1 MATYIWS
8 APLNMA
14 VGCIFKHFRILRNL
28 DQAEAAES
36 SGLVAS
42 TISKLE
48 SGSTNIT
55 IEHVFILCAAYKVS
69 LSDFARVIELA
80 VIELHKEKVF
90 VYSEKSVE
98 KSEYVV
104 IKDNT
109 VVVKTEDS
117 LLSLGA
123 STGADIG
130 VGVGIGI
137 GASVLAV
144 PLGPLG
150 IMLGVAGASAY
161 SKYKNN
167 NSKKTKDVTRTEL
180 DENEEITLPKL
191 SSKQVYSVLKD
202 FFESEDLQSLNLDVK

>member
-69 LSDFARVIELA
+69 LSDFARIIELA

-130 VGVGIGI
+130 VGIA
-137 GASVLAV
+137 ASVLAV

-150 IMLGVAGASAY
+150 IMLGVAGANAY

-167 NSKKTKDVTRTEL
+167 NSKKQKDASVTEL
-180 DENEEITLPKL
+180 DEEITLPKL
-191 SSKQVYSVLKD
+191 SSKQIYSVLKD
-202 FFESEDLQSLNLDVK
+202 FFESEDLKSLNLDVK

>member
-28 DQAEAAES
+28 DQAEAAEI

-130 VGVGIGI
+130 VGIA
-137 GASVLAV
+137 ASVLA
-144 PLGPLG
+144 GPLG
-150 IMLGVAGASAY
+150 IVLGVAGASAY
-161 SKYKNN
+161 SKYKNS
-167 NSKKTKDVTRTEL
+167 NSKKHKDATETEL
-180 DENEEITLPKL
+180 DEEITLPKL
-191 SSKQVYSVLKD
+191 SSKQIYSVLKD
-202 FFESEDLQSLNLDVK
+202 FFESEDLESLNLDVN

>member
-28 DQAEAAES
+28 DQAEAAEI

-123 STGADIG
+123 STGA
-130 VGVGIGI
+130 GIA
-137 GASVLAV
+137 ASVLAV

-150 IMLGVAGASAY
+150 IVLGVAGASAY
-161 SKYKNN
+161 SKYKNS
-167 NSKKTKDVTRTEL
+167 NSKKHKDATETEL
-180 DENEEITLPKL
+180 DEEITLPKL
-191 SSKQVYSVLKD
+191 SSKQIYSVLKD
-202 FFESEDLQSLNLDVK
+202 FFESEDLKSLNLDVK

>member
-1 MATYIWS
+1 MASYIWS
-8 APLNMA
+8 ASLNMTA
-14 VGCIFKHFRILRNL
+14 GCIFKHFRHVSNM
-28 DQAEAAES
+28 DQATAAEIS
-36 SGLVAS
+36 NLPAS

-48 SGSTNIT
+48 SGSANIT
-55 IEHVFILCAAYKVS
+55 IEHIFILCSTYKVS

-90 VYSEKSVE
+90 VYSERSVE

-109 VVVKTEDS
+109 VVVKKEDS

-123 STGADIG
+123 G
-130 VGVGIGI
+130 VGVGIGGI
-137 GASVLAV
+137 AASVLAA

-150 IMLGVAGASAY
+150 VMLGTAGAVAY

-167 NSKKTKDVTRTEL
+167 NSEKNKDGDETEL
-180 DENEEITLPKL
+180 NGDEEIKLPKL
-191 SSKQVYSVLKD
+191 SSKQIYSVLKD
-202 FFESEDLQSLNLDVK
+202 FFESEDLQSLNSDSK

>member
-98 KSEYVV
+98 KSESVV

-123 STGADIG
+123 STGA
-130 VGVGIGI
+130 GVGIGI
-137 GASVLAV
+137 AASVLAV

-167 NSKKTKDVTRTEL
+167 NSKKQKDASGTEL
-180 DENEEITLPKL
+180 DEDITLPKL
-191 SSKQVYSVLKD
+191 SSKQIYSVLKD
-202 FFESEDLQSLNLDVK
+202 FFESEDLKSLNLDVK

>member
-28 DQAEAAES
+28 DQAEAAEI

-55 IEHVFILCAAYKVS
+55 IEHVFILCAAYKIS

-123 STGADIG
+123 STGANIG
-130 VGVGIGI
+130 VA
-137 GASVLAV
+137 ASVLAL
-144 PLGPLG
+144 PLGSLG
-150 IMLGVAGASAY
+150 IVLGVAGASAY
-161 SKYKNN
+161 SKYKNS
-167 NSKKTKDVTRTEL
+167 NSKKHKDATETEL
-180 DENEEITLPKL
+180 DEEITLPKL
-191 SSKQVYSVLKD
+191 SSKQIYSVLKD
-202 FFESEDLQSLNLDVK
+202 FFESEDLESLNLDVN

>member
-14 VGCIFKHFRILRNL
+14 VGCIFKHFRILRDL
-28 DQAEAAES
+28 DQSEAAES

-80 VIELHKEKVF
+80 VIELHNEKVF

-123 STGADIG
+123 STGA
-130 VGVGIGI
+130 GVGIGI
-137 GASVLAV
+137 AASVLAA
-144 PLGPLG
+144 PLGSLG
-150 IMLGVAGASAY
+150 IMLGVASASAY

-167 NSKKTKDVTRTEL
+167 NSKKDKDVIRTEL
-180 DENEEITLPKL
+180 DEEVTLPKL
-191 SSKQVYSVLKD
+191 SSKQIYSVLKD
-202 FFESEDLQSLNLDVK
+202 FFESEDLKSLSSDVK

>member
-55 IEHVFILCAAYKVS
+55 IEHVFILCATYKIS

-123 STGADIG
+123 STGA
-130 VGVGIGI
+130 GVGIGI
-137 GASVLAV
+137 AASVLAV

-150 IMLGVAGASAY
+150 VMLGVASASAY

-167 NSKKTKDVTRTEL
+167 NSKKHKDATRTEL
-180 DENEEITLPKL
+180 DEEIRLPKL
-191 SSKQVYSVLKD
+191 SSKQIYSVLKD
-202 FFESEDLQSLNLDVK
+202 FFESEDLKSLNLEVK

>member
-14 VGCIFKHFRILRNL
+14 VGCIFKHFRILRNS

-137 GASVLAV
+137 AASVLA
-144 PLGPLG
+144 GPLG
-150 IMLGVAGASAY
+150 VMLGVAGAGAY

-191 SSKQVYSVLKD
+191 SSKQIYSVLKD

>member
-123 STGADIG
+123 STGA
-130 VGVGIGI
+130 GVGIGI
-137 GASVLAV
+137 AASVLAV
-144 PLGPLG
+144 PLVPLG
-150 IMLGVAGASAY
+150 VMLGVASASAY

-167 NSKKTKDVTRTEL
+167 NSKKQKDASGTEL
-180 DENEEITLPKL
+180 DEEITLPKL
-191 SSKQVYSVLKD
+191 SSKQIYSVLKD
-202 FFESEDLQSLNLDVK
+202 FFESEDLKSLNLDVK

>member
-28 DQAEAAES
+28 DQAEAAEI

-130 VGVGIGI
+130 VGIGI
-137 GASVLAV
+137 AASVLAV

-150 IMLGVAGASAY
+150 IVLGVAGASAY
-161 SKYKNN
+161 SKYKNS
-167 NSKKTKDVTRTEL
+167 NSKKHKDATETEL
-180 DENEEITLPKL
+180 DEEITLPKL
-191 SSKQVYSVLKD
+191 SSKQIYSVLKD
-202 FFESEDLQSLNLDVK
+202 FFESEDLESLNLDVN

>member
-28 DQAEAAES
+28 DQAEAAEI

-55 IEHVFILCAAYKVS
+55 IEHVFILCATYKVS

-123 STGADIG
+123 STGIG
-130 VGVGIGI
+130 AV
-137 GASVLAV
+137 ASVLAG
-144 PLGPLG
+144 PLAGPLG

-161 SKYKNN
+161 SKYKNS
-167 NSKKTKDVTRTEL
+167 NSKKHKDATETEL
-180 DENEEITLPKL
+180 DEEITLPKL
-191 SSKQVYSVLKD
+191 SSKQIYSVLKN
-202 FFESEDLQSLNLDVK
+202 FFESEDLESLNLDVN

>member
-55 IEHVFILCAAYKVS
+55 IEHVFILCATYKIS

-80 VIELHKEKVF
+80 VVELHKEKVF

-123 STGADIG
+123 STGA
-130 VGVGIGI
+130 GVGIGI
-137 GASVLAV
+137 AASVLAV

-150 IMLGVAGASAY
+150 VMLGVASASAY

-167 NSKKTKDVTRTEL
+167 NSKKHKDATRTEL
-180 DENEEITLPKL
+180 DEEIRLPKL
-191 SSKQVYSVLKD
+191 SSKQIYSVLKD
-202 FFESEDLQSLNLDVK
+202 FFESEDLKSLNLDVK

>member
-28 DQAEAAES
+28 DQAEAAEI

-123 STGADIG
+123 STGA
-130 VGVGIGI
+130 GIGAA
-137 GASVLAV
+137 ASVLAV

-150 IMLGVAGASAY
+150 IMLGVGVAGASAY
-161 SKYKNN
+161 SKYKIS
-167 NSKKTKDVTRTEL
+167 NSKKHKDASETEL
-180 DENEEITLPKL
+180 DEEITLPKL
-191 SSKQVYSVLKD
+191 SSKQIYSVLKN
-202 FFESEDLQSLNLDVK
+202 FFESEDLESLNLDVN

>member
-28 DQAEAAES
+28 DQAEAAEI

-123 STGADIG
+123 STGA
-130 VGVGIGI
+130 GIGAV
-137 GASVLAV
+137 ASVLA
-144 PLGPLG
+144 GPLG

-161 SKYKNN
+161 SKYKNS
-167 NSKKTKDVTRTEL
+167 NSKKHKDATETEV
-180 DENEEITLPKL
+180 DEEITLPKL
-191 SSKQVYSVLKD
+191 SSKQIYSVLKN
-202 FFESEDLQSLNLDVK
+202 FFESEDLESLNLDVN

>member
-14 VGCIFKHFRILRNL
+14 VGCIFKHFRILRNS

-130 VGVGIGI
+130 VGIGI
-137 GASVLAV
+137 AASVLA
-144 PLGPLG
+144 GPLG
-150 IMLGVAGASAY
+150 VMLGVAGAGAY

-191 SSKQVYSVLKD
+191 SSKQIYSVLKD

>member
-28 DQAEAAES
+28 DQAEAAER

-55 IEHVFILCAAYKVS
+55 IEHVFILCAAYNIS
-69 LSDFARVIELA
+69 LSNFARVIELA
-80 VIELHKEKVF
+80 VVELHKEKVF

-98 KSEYVV
+98 KSEYIV

-123 STGADIG
+123 NAFANA
-130 VGVGIGI
+130 GIA
-137 GASVLAV
+137 ASVLA

-150 IMLGVAGASAY
+150 IILGVASVSAY

-167 NSKKTKDVTRTEL
+167 NSKKQKDASGTEL
-180 DENEEITLPKL
+180 DEEITLPKL
-191 SSKQVYSVLKD
+191 SSKQIYSVLKG
-202 FFESEDLQSLNLDVK
+202 FFESEDLKSLNLDVK

>member
-28 DQAEAAES
+28 DQAEAAEI

-123 STGADIG
+123 STGA
-130 VGVGIGI
+130 GIA
-137 GASVLAV
+137 ASVLAV

-150 IMLGVAGASAY
+150 IVLGVAGASAY
-161 SKYKNN
+161 SKYKNS
-167 NSKKTKDVTRTEL
+167 NSKKHKDATETEL
-180 DENEEITLPKL
+180 DEEITLPKL
-191 SSKQVYSVLKD
+191 SSKQIYSVLKN
-202 FFESEDLQSLNLDVK
+202 FFESEDLESLNLDVN

>member
-28 DQAEAAES
+28 DQAEAAEI

-123 STGADIG
+123 STGIG
-130 VGVGIGI
+130 AV
-137 GASVLAV
+137 ASVLAG
-144 PLGPLG
+144 PLAGPLG

-161 SKYKNN
+161 SKYKNS
-167 NSKKTKDVTRTEL
+167 NSKKHKDATETEL
-180 DENEEITLPKL
+180 DEEITLPKL
-191 SSKQVYSVLKD
+191 SSKQIYSVLKN
-202 FFESEDLQSLNLDVK
+202 FFESEDLESLNLDVN